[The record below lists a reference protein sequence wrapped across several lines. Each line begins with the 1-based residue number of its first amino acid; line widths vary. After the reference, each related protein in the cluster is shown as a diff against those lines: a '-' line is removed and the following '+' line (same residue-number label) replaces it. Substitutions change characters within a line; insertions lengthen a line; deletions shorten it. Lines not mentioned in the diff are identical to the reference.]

1 MKVRPIALAALITA
15 LGLAGPAIAQ
25 SPSRVAIAPDP
36 RAAYPGPGTNHDYY
50 AIDGGFGHYGL
61 PGQSPSYAGYGLS
74 GYGPG
79 DNLNEFFVPWYGPT
93 SGAVRNQPAPV
104 VRSRPSASTK
114 SAKGGLVKPRA
125 LPVPVPPRARRAF

>member
-1 MKVRPIALAALITA
+1 MKLRRIALVALISA

-25 SPSRVAIAPDP
+25 SPRVAIVPEP
-36 RAAYPGPGTNHDYY
+36 QSAYPGPGTNHDYY

-61 PGQSPSYAGYGLS
+61 PGKSPNYSGYGLS

-93 SGAVRNQPAPV
+93 SGTVRNQPAPV
-104 VRSRPSASTK
+104 ARARPLPPSK
-114 SAKGGLVKPRA
+114 SAKGGLVKA
-125 LPVPVPPRARRAF
+125 GAVPVPIPPRARRAF